1 MYGSAGVHSNPS
13 GMLLSGGSFGRK
25 SQALW
30 ASAGQLVS
38 MGQAGLGLVIMLLSW
53 LFFYEFTEATGLMLG
68 AAMLGAG
75 GVGWAGGRA
84 RSANLSNLHLLATLL
99 ALLLSF
105 NFIGQVV
112 REVHVDCGLAEL
124 FLQGRVLEERVT
136 ALRQT
141 EAMHTVYSRLNEMED
156 MLTLVQEGAA
166 KTLELKGEQERL
178 RHTDAAYIGAKLD
191 LLRRH
196 AQSAL
201 DNILSN
207 PNLNETV
214 VRNLNE
220 ADKDYLRKRLDTAD
234 RVVARIQKHHEED
247 GQDITFEEY
256 NELLSALTDASVF
269 ADKHGDGDLVQARA
283 ELPNMAGALKRRRDD
298 EYHNLLPGSAH
309 KDLERINA
317 RRARSRA
324 EWERQLTQILDAQAR
339 AGAGGADMGT
349 QLAEHCVRE
358 SRGHAITMAAGLL
371 AVAVQLASAYVAL
384 SLSMRLPLKGD

>member
-1 MYGSAGVHSNPS
+1 
-13 GMLLSGGSFGRK
+13 
-25 SQALW
+25 
-30 ASAGQLVS
+30 

-68 AAMLGAG
+68 AAMLAAG
-75 GVGWAGGRA
+75 GVGWVGGRA

-124 FLQGRVLEERVT
+124 FLQGRMLEERVT

-214 VRNLNE
+214 VR
-220 ADKDYLRKRLDTAD
+220 
-234 RVVARIQKHHEED
+234 V
-247 GQDITFEEY
+247 
-256 NELLSALTDASVF
+256 
-269 ADKHGDGDLVQARA
+269 GDGLCR
-283 ELPNMAGALKRRRDD
+283 
-298 EYHNLLPGSAH
+298 
-309 KDLERINA
+309 
-317 RRARSRA
+317 
-324 EWERQLTQILDAQAR
+324 
-339 AGAGGADMGT
+339 GGDWVG
-349 QLAEHCVRE
+349 E
-358 SRGHAITMAAGLL
+358 
-371 AVAVQLASAYVAL
+371 
-384 SLSMRLPLKGD
+384 